1 VAIPKAVKE
10 FVLDRDERVCVLRS
24 AHCSYVATDC
34 DHRVGRGAGGNK
46 RLDVPQNLV
55 ACCRKCN
62 SHKEDNADF
71 GADCVARGIKIRR
84 SQSTQI
90 DLERCLSTPVIFP
103 DGTSWFLTPWGRQR
117 HEEKAY

>member
-1 VAIPKAVKE
+1 MIPKSVKAAV
-10 FVLDRDERVCVLRS
+10 LARDNNVCVLS
-24 AHCSYVATDC
+24 SPHCLGTATDC
-34 DHRVGRGAGGNK
+34 DHRVGRGMGGNK
-46 RLDVPQNLV
+46 RLDVPQNLLAV
-55 ACCRKCN
+55 CRPCN

-71 GADCVARGIKIRR
+71 GAECLARGIKIRR

-103 DGTSWFLTPWGRQR
+103 DGSSWFLTPWGRQR